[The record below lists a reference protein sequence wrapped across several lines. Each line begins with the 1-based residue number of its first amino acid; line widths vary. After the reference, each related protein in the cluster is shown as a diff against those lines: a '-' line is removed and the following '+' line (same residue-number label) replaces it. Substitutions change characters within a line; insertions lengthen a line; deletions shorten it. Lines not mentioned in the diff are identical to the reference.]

1 MFFHKSLLLSL
12 SVSLAASMGHLFTG
26 LEHFQ
31 VVLNLDN
38 PELYE
43 KYVNLLENEIG
54 RGVSLRKND
63 TEINDELRLF
73 YSILPEYVKME

>member
-12 SVSLAASMGHLFTG
+12 SVHLVASMGHLFTG

-38 PELYE
+38 PKLYE
-43 KYVNLLENEIG
+43 KYMNLLENEIG
-54 RGVSLRKND
+54 RGAPLSKNN
-63 TEINDELRLF
+63 TEINNELQLF
-73 YSILPEYVKME
+73 YSILPEYIKMK

>member
-12 SVSLAASMGHLFTG
+12 SVSLAVSMGHLFTG

-31 VVLNLDN
+31 VVLSLDN
-38 PELYE
+38 PELYK
-43 KYVNLLENEIG
+43 KYMNLLENEIG
-54 RGVSLRKND
+54 RGVPLRRND

-73 YSILPEYVKME
+73 YSILPEYVKMK